1 MAVLLMCAR
10 FYSFLRFKI
19 VITTSIILLFVK
31 QIMSSIVIFLIRYK
45 KKPFQYI
52 LTWLLHAKN
61 NFFFIL
67 ENSVYVQNI
76 FCIYYI
82 LSMDRNLAR
91 DDHMQIGLQ
100 RTKPNTVIIWL
111 IFTLVK
117 KLNKWR
123 QFDVDQHFVI
133 FHMVL
138 IIWKQSYLQLWT
150 IHFSN
155 L

>member
-45 KKPFQYI
+45 KNLFN
-52 LTWLLHAKN
+52 TFWLGFCMPKII
-61 NFFFIL
+61 FFLFLKI
-67 ENSVYVQNI
+67 VFMCKI
-76 FCIYYI
+76 FLCIYYI

-100 RTKPNTVIIWL
+100 RTKPYTVIIWL